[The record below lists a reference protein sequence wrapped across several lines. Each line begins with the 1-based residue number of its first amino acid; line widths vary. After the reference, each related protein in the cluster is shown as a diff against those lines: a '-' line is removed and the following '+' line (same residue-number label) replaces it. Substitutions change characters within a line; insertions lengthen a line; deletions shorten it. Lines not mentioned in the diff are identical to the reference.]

1 MAEMNNNT
9 APVSADGVTETS
21 PPKPPAQI
29 IAFAEGE
36 PSNAKMSRGD
46 TQNSMQLLAA
56 NNREHNCDICA
67 GMNKDIAVAKA
78 EVMLFVGGLR
88 KSIEALFAGTS
99 TNPALEDIQQ
109 QIKAIK
115 AQVKAIKKEIEP
127 IQEQIKA
134 LQAYAKEMQQL
145 IQDIMN
151 LPADLQRLFIGCL
164 SEATASLNATV
175 NEIKSIGVDAY
186 KETIADLVDPI
197 KTEAR
202 AIKEAITTST
212 DTTPTP

>member
-1 MAEMNNNT
+1 
-9 APVSADGVTETS
+9 
-21 PPKPPAQI
+21 
-29 IAFAEGE
+29 
-36 PSNAKMSRGD
+36 
-46 TQNSMQLLAA
+46 
-56 NNREHNCDICA
+56 
-67 GMNKDIAVAKA
+67 MNKDIALAKA

-134 LQAYAKEMQQL
+134 LQAYAKKMQQL

-151 LPADLQRLFIGCL
+151 LPADLQKLFIGCL

-175 NEIKSIGVDAY
+175 NEIKSIGTDAV
-186 KETIADLVDPI
+186 KETIAAVVDPL
-197 KTEAR
+197 KAEAQ
-202 AIKEAITTST
+202 AISDAISTSI
-212 DTTPTP
+212 DETPTP

>member
-1 MAEMNNNT
+1 MAEIDNNT
-9 APVSADGVTETS
+9 APVSADGVIETN

-29 IAFAEGE
+29 IPFRVGE
-36 PSNAKMSRGD
+36 PSLPAMARGVIKD
-46 TQNSMQLLAA
+46 GMQKLAA
-56 NNREHNCDICA
+56 DNREHNCDICA
-67 GMNKDIAVAKA
+67 GMNKDIALAKA

-134 LQAYAKEMQQL
+134 LQAYAKELQQL

-151 LPADLQRLFIGCL
+151 LPADLQRLFLGCL

-175 NEIKSIGVDAY
+175 NEIKSIGTDAV
-186 KETIADLVDPI
+186 KETIAAVVDPL
-197 KTEAR
+197 KAEAQ
-202 AIKEAITTST
+202 AISDAISASI
-212 DTTPTP
+212 DETPTP